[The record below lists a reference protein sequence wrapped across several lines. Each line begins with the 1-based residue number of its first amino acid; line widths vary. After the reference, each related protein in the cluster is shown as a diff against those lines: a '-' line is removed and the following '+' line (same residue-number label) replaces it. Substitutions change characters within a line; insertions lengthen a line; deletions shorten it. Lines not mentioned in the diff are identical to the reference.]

1 MKYFYF
7 FFIIGLAGCSTPN
20 NRTAQWQNYYNNQ
33 WMYEKSYS
41 QKVHESN
48 VIANQRRRNND
59 NKFANMVPPG
69 DPDEVIAVS
78 YQFENYN
85 GLTQEDQRRVAAS
98 DAYGSTNGVG
108 IKVGQIYTGG
118 PSQYQQNMNGNGGNN
133 NNNNNSIYERE
144 PVNNQR
150 GEFEAL
156 YNSLNN
162 N

>member
-20 NRTAQWQNYYNNQ
+20 NRTAQWQSYYNNQ

-59 NKFANMVPPG
+59 NKFSNMVPPG

>member
-33 WMYEKSYS
+33 SMYEKSYS

-150 GEFEAL
+150 GEFEPL
-156 YNSLNN
+156 YNALNN